1 MERDLELN
9 QIFFLG
15 NRVDDEQ
22 DLIDNQKIIPKKTI
36 EKRKS
41 GKNFSPT
48 KVESRNFLTNI
59 SYTCLKSINFDNVSF
74 IINCFT
80 YIFFNL
86 NPFFLEWKFN
96 FKSNRDYVKML
107 WNYLIP
113 NEFYIYICRNDNF
126 IALNKLL
133 LKYQNAFDII
143 SNFILVE
150 SNNFVSFK
158 EFFKKYVLLYQ
169 YIYSNL
175 FPKYFCRIDNYD
187 VTSKMAF
194 EVAYAGYQN
203 Q

>member
-86 NPFFLEWKFN
+86 NPFFLE
-96 FKSNRDYVKML
+96 
-107 WNYLIP
+107 
-113 NEFYIYICRNDNF
+113 
-126 IALNKLL
+126 
-133 LKYQNAFDII
+133 
-143 SNFILVE
+143 
-150 SNNFVSFK
+150 
-158 EFFKKYVLLYQ
+158 
-169 YIYSNL
+169 
-175 FPKYFCRIDNYD
+175 
-187 VTSKMAF
+187 
-194 EVAYAGYQN
+194 
-203 Q
+203 